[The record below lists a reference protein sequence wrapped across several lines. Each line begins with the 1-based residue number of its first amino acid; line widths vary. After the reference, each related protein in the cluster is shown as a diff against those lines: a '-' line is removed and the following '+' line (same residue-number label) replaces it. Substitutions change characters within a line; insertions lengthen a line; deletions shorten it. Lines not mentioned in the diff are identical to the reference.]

1 MIIKKL
7 YKCDKFHGYSVI
19 TGTDGKNYIFL
30 SVPFRAVKEKELK
43 EMPYIPVGNLQEEAE
58 PYMYKFYGF
67 QKEDPSSVSI
77 SELRSLAG
85 ISRPEFSRRYG
96 VPIRTLEDWEA
107 GRRTPPE
114 YMISLLERVV
124 KEDIKKEENN

>member
-7 YKCDKFHGYSVI
+7 YKCDKFHRYSVI
-19 TGTDGKNYIFL
+19 TGTDGKNYVFL

-43 EMPYIPVGNLQEEAE
+43 EMPHISTGCLQEEAE

-67 QKEDPSSVSI
+67 QKEELTTVSI
-77 SELRSLAG
+77 SDLRSSIRL
-85 ISRPEFSRRYG
+85 SRSEFSRRYG
-96 VPIRTLEDWEA
+96 IPIRTMEDWEA

-114 YMISLLERVV
+114 YVVSLLERVV
-124 KEDIKKEENN
+124 KEDVKKEESN

>member
-19 TGTDGKNYIFL
+19 TGTDGKNYVFL

-43 EMPYIPVGNLQEEAE
+43 EMPHIPSKYLQEEAE

-67 QKEDPSSVSI
+67 AKEDSPIVSVSD
-77 SELRSLAG
+77 LRSLIG
-85 ISRPEFSRRYG
+85 LSRSEFSRRYG
-96 VPIRTLEDWEA
+96 IPIRTMEDWEA

-114 YMISLLERVV
+114 YVVSLLERVV
-124 KEDIKKEENN
+124 KEDVKKEESN

>member
-30 SVPFRAVKEKELK
+30 SIPFRAVKEKDLK
-43 EMPYIPVGNLQEEAE
+43 EMQHIPTGYLQEAE

-67 QKEDPSSVSI
+67 TKEDPSSVSI

-114 YMISLLERVV
+114 YVISLLERVV

>member
-30 SVPFRAVKEKELK
+30 SIPFRAVKEKDLK
-43 EMPYIPVGNLQEEAE
+43 EMQHIPTGYLQEEAE

-67 QKEDPSSVSI
+67 TKEDPSSVSI
-77 SELRSLAG
+77 SELRSLAE

-114 YMISLLERVV
+114 YVISLLERVV

>member
-1 MIIKKL
+1 MTIKKL

-30 SVPFRAVKEKELK
+30 SVPFRAVKAKDLK
-43 EMPYIPVGNLQEEAE
+43 EMQHIPTGYLQEEAE

-67 QKEDPSSVSI
+67 TKEDASTISVSD
-77 SELRSLAG
+77 LRSLIG
-85 ISRPEFSRRYG
+85 LSRSEFSRRYG
-96 VPIRTLEDWEA
+96 IPIRTMEDWEA

-114 YMISLLERVV
+114 YVVSLLERVV
-124 KEDIKKEENN
+124 KEDIKKEEGS

>member
-19 TGTDGKNYIFL
+19 AGTDGKNYIFL
-30 SVPFRAVKEKELK
+30 SIPFRAVKEKELK
-43 EMPYIPVGNLQEEAE
+43 EMPHIPTGYLQEEAE

-67 QKEDPSSVSI
+67 QKEELTTVSI
-77 SELRSLAG
+77 SDLRSLIG
-85 ISRPEFSRRYG
+85 LSRSEFSRRYG

-114 YMISLLERVV
+114 YVISLLERVV

>member
-1 MIIKKL
+1 MIVKKL

-30 SVPFRAVKEKELK
+30 SAPFRAVKEKDLK
-43 EMPYIPVGNLQEEAE
+43 EMQHIPTGYLQEEAE

-67 QKEDPSSVSI
+67 QKEELTTVSI
-77 SELRSLAG
+77 SDLRSL
-85 ISRPEFSRRYG
+85 IRLSRSEFSRRYG
-96 VPIRTLEDWEA
+96 IPIRTIDVWEA

-114 YMISLLERVV
+114 YVVSLLERVV
-124 KEDIKKEENN
+124 KEDIKKEESS

>member
-19 TGTDGKNYIFL
+19 AGTDGKNYVFL
-30 SVPFRAVKEKELK
+30 SVPFRAVKDKELK
-43 EMPYIPVGNLQEEAE
+43 EMPYIPTEYLQEEAE

-67 QKEDPSSVSI
+67 QKEELTTVSI
-77 SELRSLAG
+77 SDLRSLIG
-85 ISRPEFSRRYG
+85 LSRSEFSRRYG
-96 VPIRTLEDWEA
+96 IPIRTMEDWEA

-114 YMISLLERVV
+114 YVVSLLERVV
-124 KEDIKKEENN
+124 KEDIKKEEGG

>member
-1 MIIKKL
+1 MIVKKL

-30 SVPFRAVKEKELK
+30 SAPFRAVKEKELK
-43 EMPYIPVGNLQEEAE
+43 EIPYIPVGYLQEEDE

-67 QKEDPSSVSI
+67 QKEDPFSVSI

-114 YMISLLERVV
+114 YVISLLERVV
-124 KEDIKKEENN
+124 KEDVKKEENN

>member
-7 YKCDKFHGYSVI
+7 YNCDKFHGYSVI

-30 SVPFRAVKEKELK
+30 SVPFRAVKEKDLK
-43 EMPYIPVGNLQEEAE
+43 EMQHIPTGYLQEEAE

-67 QKEDPSSVSI
+67 TKENPSSVSI

-107 GRRTPPE
+107 GRRTPPK
-114 YMISLLERVV
+114 YVISLLERVV

>member
-1 MIIKKL
+1 MIVKKL
-7 YKCDKFHGYSVI
+7 YKCDNFHGYSVI

-30 SVPFRAVKEKELK
+30 SAPFRAVKEKELK
-43 EMPYIPVGNLQEEAE
+43 EIPYIPVGYLQEEAE

-67 QKEDPSSVSI
+67 QKEDPFSVSI
-77 SELRSLAG
+77 SELRSLVG

-114 YMISLLERVV
+114 YVVSLLERVI

>member
-30 SVPFRAVKEKELK
+30 SIPFRAIKEKDLK
-43 EMPYIPVGNLQEEAE
+43 EMQHIPTGYLQEEAE

-67 QKEDPSSVSI
+67 QKEVPSSVSI

-114 YMISLLERVV
+114 YVVSLLERVI

>member
-7 YKCDKFHGYSVI
+7 YKCDRFHGYSVI

-30 SVPFRAVKEKELK
+30 SIPFRAVKEKDLK
-43 EMPYIPVGNLQEEAE
+43 EMQHIPTGYLQEEAE

-67 QKEDPSSVSI
+67 QKEDPFSVPI

-114 YMISLLERVV
+114 YVVSLLERVI